1 MDLIDRIRLVSPFW
15 ILSAF
20 YFLIPFIRNPIEA
33 PQIFINM
40 DNQIPLIVCGTG
52 GKVYDDINDID
63 CLDEKSSLE
72 FFSNN
77 LGYGYIRAFQTHLDI
92 TFLNEENVRE
102 FNFKIKKKK
111 YNIQYTIWNSR

>member
-1 MDLIDRIRLVSPFW
+1 MCGHDHNKQVIMMNI
-15 ILSAF
+15 
-20 YFLIPFIRNPIEA
+20 
-33 PQIFINM
+33 M

-77 LGYGYIRAFQTHLDI
+77 WVWIYSCVSNTPRYYF
-92 TFLNEENVRE
+92 FE
-102 FNFKIKKKK
+102 
-111 YNIQYTIWNSR
+111 